1 VNRSEVEGR
10 VSAAAVATTALLF
23 AACASNPADRS
34 NLDATL
40 WVQTSAEYDAVA
52 RSVYFAAA
60 RDLPL
65 LLADSSLTAAL
76 EQQDSYEKLPAA
88 VILDVDE
95 TALDNSPYQ
104 ARLLA
109 SGEAYSSNT
118 WAQWVEEG
126 IAEAVPGAVEFARRA
141 DRLGVTVFYVTNR
154 RSPQEAATRVNL
166 MDVGFPLSDDQDV
179 LLMRGEKPEW
189 TGAKGSRRELVSR
202 THRVLMLIGDD
213 LNDFVDAD
221 GLSVAERDSL
231 ARLHSAYWGERW
243 RMLPNPTYGSWERAL
258 FGSDFGLDR
267 AERTEMKETH
277 LEPRG
282 EINE

>member
-1 VNRSEVEGR
+1 MNRLEAEGR
-10 VSAAAVATTALLF
+10 ISGGAIALGAMAL
-23 AACASNPADRS
+23 AACASAAPDRS

-60 RDLPL
+60 RHLPV

-76 EQQDSYEKLPAA
+76 EQQQGYEDLPAA

-104 ARLLA
+104 ARLLE
-109 SGEAYSSNT
+109 SGEAYASDT
-118 WAQWVEEG
+118 WSQWVDEG

-141 DRLGVTVFYVTNR
+141 KRLGVTLFYVTNR
-154 RSPQEAATRVNL
+154 RSHLEAATRANL
-166 MDVGFPLSDDQDV
+166 RDVGFPLGEDQDV

-189 TGAKGSRRELVSR
+189 TGAKGSRREVVSG
-202 THRVLMLIGDD
+202 THRVVMLIGDD
-213 LNDFVDAD
+213 LNDFMDAD

-231 ARLHSAYWGERW
+231 ALLHGAYWGERW

-258 FGSDFGLDR
+258 YGSDFGLDR

-282 EINE
+282 EIDE